1 MRTLPADGGCTQDPR
16 PQATEAGHVIAVM
29 HPTAGSAAGW
39 HAELPLPAAPW
50 SKAALT
56 PLPGKAAHLP
66 FHPGGRSC
74 HGSWQEVRG
83 DKTRR
88 NIWDEKM
95 SDLTNSGA
103 VLRRITFRSNP
114 KELAVSVLRKS
125 DRSVKEPNYLQNFL
139 TGLSQRQALASA
151 HDEPGTLL
159 LCSKGTKIALF
170 VSKCQHISVAR
181 RHKHQ

>member
-1 MRTLPADGGCTQDPR
+1 
-16 PQATEAGHVIAVM
+16 
-29 HPTAGSAAGW
+29 
-39 HAELPLPAAPW
+39 
-50 SKAALT
+50 
-56 PLPGKAAHLP
+56 
-66 FHPGGRSC
+66 
-74 HGSWQEVRG
+74 
-83 DKTRR
+83 
-88 NIWDEKM
+88 M

-125 DRSVKEPNYLQNFL
+125 DRSVKVPNYLQNFL

-181 RHKHQ
+181 RHKHQQCTGAAPAHHSRGWAKPGGSSAGPRPDHCDRCHIHHPEGSPHFACQMSRLFSAFQLHAEAHWAETRALLVI